1 MSRVEIVGWTGT
13 GLRGGHDVLL
23 AVDRSYSAW
32 LPSGRDIDGDGRIGA
47 TRKRNTPTDLGFEA
61 HPFWT
66 TDAGDTIYQAEV
78 LAAGRLIERLDPSR
92 VRMGLI
98 TFAGGGRVRA
108 PLGSTETE
116 LADALRRLPV
126 RGGPGTNFKIAIQ
139 RAVAEFERVATPGE
153 VRHRSLL
160 LLSDG
165 FPATGKR
172 PDGERAFVAV
182 AARRAREAGIRIF
195 GFAVGRA
202 AAEHA
207 SAFKLLASNTGGEL
221 MLIDRPADVIEHVP
235 YLSLTRIDRV
245 EIDNLSS
252 SARARSVR
260 VFPDGSFDAYAPL
273 QPGLNIL
280 RISVFGED
288 GGSRVLDRRVYFE
301 RIPANSPTRV
311 AEARRLL
318 RDLKIRTI
326 EMELARIAREKRRRA
341 RWRELEI
348 QVDD

>member
-1 MSRVEIVGWTGT
+1 VSLVEIVGWAGT
-13 GLRGGHDVLL
+13 GFNGRSTSGHDVIIAL
-23 AVDRSYSAW
+23 DGSGSTW
-32 LPSGRDIDGDGRIGA
+32 LPSGSDIDGDGRVG
-47 TRKRNTPTDLGFEA
+47 TRRRRVRLG
-61 HPFWT
+61 PFMT
-66 TDAGDTIYQAEV
+66 TDAGDTIYQAQV
-78 LAAGRLIERLDPSR
+78 LAASRLIERLEPSR
-92 VRMGLI
+92 VRIGLI
-98 TFAGGGRVRA
+98 TFAGSARMRA
-108 PLGSTETE
+108 PLGSTKAE
-116 LADALRRLPV
+116 LADALQLALDPT
-126 RGGPGTNFKIAIQ
+126 GGLTNFKILIQ
-139 RAVAEFERVATPGE
+139 RAVEEFERLEDEGGA
-153 VRHRSLL
+153 RQRSLL
-160 LLSDG
+160 FLSDG
-165 FPATGKR
+165 TPRTGTKGR
-172 PDGERAFVAV
+172 RHELAFVEV
-182 AARRAREAGIRIF
+182 AARRAAKAGVRIF
-195 GFAVGRA
+195 CYAVGA
-202 AAEHA
+202 VATSDPE
-207 SAFKLLASNTGGEL
+207 AFKVLARITAGDL
-221 MLIDRPADVIEHVP
+221 FLIENPADVVENVP